1 MLDARFAF
9 LRPLT
14 FGPLPAGDALG
25 DFLPFDLGLDLGF
38 DFRLEPRV
46 RDRLVPVCELPIRVT
61 QRVSLHRRREVP
73 QQLFCLMSVT
83 FYSKLFWQ
91 LQSSLVCD
99 LAEVETVE
107 SSAAPMC

>member
-1 MLDARFAF
+1 MDARFAF

-61 QRVSLHRRREVP
+61 QRVSLRRRIRVLRQPLTSALLFLLSTVRVPHSQRCIARGFHREV
-73 QQLFCLMSVT
+73 
-83 FYSKLFWQ
+83 
-91 LQSSLVCD
+91 
-99 LAEVETVE
+99 VEGVLN
-107 SSAAPMC
+107 